1 MEERIMQNKGLDEFI
16 IDVANK
22 VKDEIIEE
30 RIDIYSDEVFSL
42 KESKILFKEYM
53 TIKLGEIKRNLSLSA
68 EEFYF
73 EVKKILEN
81 SKDKFLKELM
91 KETEEY
97 MDLIKDSSLN
107 EKQKKAINNRIS
119 LNVLIIEN
127 EC

>member
-1 MEERIMQNKGLDEFI
+1 MQNKGLDEFI
-16 IDVANK
+16 IGVANN

-53 TIKLGEIKRNLSLSA
+53 TIKLGEVKRNLSLSA

-97 MDLIKDSSLN
+97 IDLIKDPSLN

>member
-1 MEERIMQNKGLDEFI
+1 MQNKGLDEFI
-16 IDVANK
+16 IGVANN

-53 TIKLGEIKRNLSLSA
+53 TIKLGEVNRNLSLSA

-73 EVKKILEN
+73 EVKKRLEN
-81 SKDKFLKELM
+81 AKDEFLKELM

-97 MDLIKDSSLN
+97 MDLIKDPSLN

-119 LNVLIIEN
+119 LNVLVIEN

>member
-1 MEERIMQNKGLDEFI
+1 MQNKGLDEFI

-119 LNVLIIEN
+119 LNVLIIES

>member
-1 MEERIMQNKGLDEFI
+1 MQNKGLDEFI
-16 IDVANK
+16 IGVANN

-53 TIKLGEIKRNLSLSA
+53 TIKLGEVKRNLSLSA

-81 SKDKFLKELM
+81 SKDEFLKELM

>member
-1 MEERIMQNKGLDEFI
+1 MQNKGLDEFI
-16 IDVANK
+16 IGVANN

-53 TIKLGEIKRNLSLSA
+53 TIKLGEVKRNLSLSA
-68 EEFYF
+68 EKFYF
-73 EVKKILEN
+73 EVKKILKN

-97 MDLIKDSSLN
+97 MDLIKDPSLN

>member
-1 MEERIMQNKGLDEFI
+1 MQNKGLDEFI

-97 MDLIKDSSLN
+97 IDLIKDSSLN
-107 EKQKKAINNRIS
+107 EKQKKAINNRTS

>member
-1 MEERIMQNKGLDEFI
+1 MQNKGLDEFI
-16 IDVANK
+16 IGVANN

-53 TIKLGEIKRNLSLSA
+53 TIKLGEVKRNLSLSA

-81 SKDKFLKELM
+81 SKDEFLKELM

-97 MDLIKDSSLN
+97 MDLIKDPSLN

-127 EC
+127 GC

>member
-1 MEERIMQNKGLDEFI
+1 MQNKGLDEFI
-16 IDVANK
+16 IDVANN

>member
-1 MEERIMQNKGLDEFI
+1 MQNKGLDEFI
-16 IDVANK
+16 IGVANN

-53 TIKLGEIKRNLSLSA
+53 TIKLGEVKRNLSLSA

>member
-1 MEERIMQNKGLDEFI
+1 MQNKGLDEFI
-16 IDVANK
+16 IGVANN

-53 TIKLGEIKRNLSLSA
+53 TIKLGEVKRNLSLSA

-97 MDLIKDSSLN
+97 MDLIKDPSLN

>member
-1 MEERIMQNKGLDEFI
+1 MQNKGLDEFI
-16 IDVANK
+16 INVANK

-30 RIDIYSDEVFSL
+30 RIEIYSNEVFSS
-42 KESKILFKEYM
+42 KESKNLFKDYM
-53 TIKLGEIKRNLSLSA
+53 AVKLGEVKRNLSLSA

-97 MDLIKDSSLN
+97 MDLIKDPSLN

-119 LNVLIIEN
+119 LNVSIIEN

>member
-1 MEERIMQNKGLDEFI
+1 MQNKGLDEFI
-16 IDVANK
+16 IGVANN

-53 TIKLGEIKRNLSLSA
+53 TIKLGEVKRNLSLSA

-81 SKDKFLKELM
+81 SKDKFLEELM
-91 KETEEY
+91 QETEEY
-97 MDLIKDSSLN
+97 IDLIKDSSLN

>member
-1 MEERIMQNKGLDEFI
+1 MQNKGLDEFI
-16 IDVANK
+16 IGVANN

-68 EEFYF
+68 EKFYF
-73 EVKKILEN
+73 EVKKILKN

-97 MDLIKDSSLN
+97 MDLIKDPSLN

>member
-1 MEERIMQNKGLDEFI
+1 MQNKGLDEFI
-16 IDVANK
+16 IDVANN

-119 LNVLIIEN
+119 LNVLIIES

>member
-1 MEERIMQNKGLDEFI
+1 MQNKGLDEFI
-16 IDVANK
+16 IGVANN

-53 TIKLGEIKRNLSLSA
+53 TIKLGEVKRNLSLSA

-97 MDLIKDSSLN
+97 IDLIKDPSLN

-119 LNVLIIEN
+119 LNVSIIDN

>member
-1 MEERIMQNKGLDEFI
+1 MQNKGLDEFI
-16 IDVANK
+16 INVANN

>member
-1 MEERIMQNKGLDEFI
+1 MQNKGLDEFI
-16 IDVANK
+16 INIANK

-30 RIDIYSDEVFSL
+30 RIEIYSNEVFSS
-42 KESKILFKEYM
+42 KESKNLFKDYM
-53 TIKLGEIKRNLSLSA
+53 AVKLGEVKRNLSLSA

>member
-1 MEERIMQNKGLDEFI
+1 MQNKGLDEFI
-16 IDVANK
+16 IGVANN

-73 EVKKILEN
+73 EVKKRLKN
-81 SKDKFLKELM
+81 AKDEFLKELM

-97 MDLIKDSSLN
+97 MDLIKDPSLN

>member
-1 MEERIMQNKGLDEFI
+1 MQNKGLDEFI
-16 IDVANK
+16 IGVANK

-53 TIKLGEIKRNLSLSA
+53 TIKLGEVKRNLSLSA

-81 SKDKFLKELM
+81 SKDKFLKELV

-97 MDLIKDSSLN
+97 MDLIKDPSLN
-107 EKQKKAINNRIS
+107 EKQK
-119 LNVLIIEN
+119 LLIIEFL
-127 EC
+127 

>member
-1 MEERIMQNKGLDEFI
+1 MQNKGLDEFI
-16 IDVANK
+16 IGVANN

-53 TIKLGEIKRNLSLSA
+53 TIKLGEVKRNLSLSA

-73 EVKKILEN
+73 EVKKRLKN
-81 SKDKFLKELM
+81 AKDEFLKELM

-97 MDLIKDSSLN
+97 MDLIKDPSLN

>member
-1 MEERIMQNKGLDEFI
+1 MQNKGLDEFI
-16 IDVANK
+16 IGVANN

-53 TIKLGEIKRNLSLSA
+53 TIKLGEVKRNLSLSA
-68 EEFYF
+68 EKFYF

-97 MDLIKDSSLN
+97 MDLIKDPSLN